1 MNSNYL
7 ESGLLLVMTTESNFS
22 NAKKLA
28 NKILSMKLAS
38 CINFTRCESM
48 YWWEDELKEDFEIQ
62 FDSNII
68 SYKKLLDFFWECHD
82 PTTLN
87 MQGPDIGSQ
96 YRSVIFYFSE
106 EQKKIAEESKIKNQ
120 KSFNNKIVTEIKKA
134 DTFFLAENY
143 HQRYIQKRENTA

>member
-1 MNSNYL
+1 MNKALFGAGCFWGIEEFFRKINGVVTTQVGY
-7 ESGLLLVMTTESNFS
+7 SGGDTQNPTYQDVCNNSTGHAEVL
-22 NAKKLA
+22 
-28 NKILSMKLAS
+28 
-38 CINFTRCESM
+38 
-48 YWWEDELKEDFEIQ
+48 EIQ

>member
-1 MNSNYL
+1 MNKALFGAGCFWGVEEFFRKINGVVTTQVGY
-7 ESGLLLVMTTESNFS
+7 SGGDTQNPTYQDVCNNSTGHAEVL
-22 NAKKLA
+22 
-28 NKILSMKLAS
+28 
-38 CINFTRCESM
+38 
-48 YWWEDELKEDFEIQ
+48 EIQ

-106 EQKKIAEESKIKNQ
+106 EQNKIAEESKIKNQ